1 MALSATRNRIVRLS
15 LTVTGLV
22 LLRYRVRVRYKGCKN
37 PRTSGFGHGAQE
49 LGEGLEI
56 FREVWSM
63 ALSATRNRIIRL
75 NLGVTVATFALT
87 VCIMP
92 ASWFGMNIA
101 HGLSVRAPPINPGS
115 SPRRVLLLI

>member
-1 MALSATRNRIVRLS
+1 MR
-15 LTVTGLV
+15 
-22 LLRYRVRVRYKGCKN
+22 
-37 PRTSGFGHGAQE
+37 AQE

-56 FREVWSM
+56 FREVWAM

-75 NLGVTVATFALT
+75 NLAVTVATFALT

-101 HGLSVRAPPINPGS
+101 HGLSVRGPLGVLFGSFRVQGSPSPSPSCPPPGS
-115 SPRRVLLLI
+115 A

>member
-1 MALSATRNRIVRLS
+1 
-15 LTVTGLV
+15 
-22 LLRYRVRVRYKGCKN
+22 
-37 PRTSGFGHGAQE
+37 
-49 LGEGLEI
+49 
-56 FREVWSM
+56 M

-101 HGLSVRAPPINPGS
+101 HGLSVRGPPRQLPMSVLLPMTLRS
-115 SPRRVLLLI
+115 SPYRIFSF